1 MAKNKGLFV
10 VFEGPDRSGKTT
22 QINLLASYLKSRKIK
37 FILTRE
43 PGGCRLSEQIRDILL
58 NPANKIS
65 PMSELLLYEA
75 ARAQHTAE
83 KILPALRK
91 GEIVVSDRF
100 FLATLA
106 YQGYGRQ
113 IDLALVRRLNS
124 IAALNIKPD
133 ITFLFT
139 MPDSEFKKR
148 ERIISGVNGGK
159 TDRIESERESFRKKV
174 NLAYKK
180 LAKSEKNIIEIDATG
195 KIEDISALIKKH
207 IERKLEIR

>member
-22 QINLLASYLKSRKIK
+22 QINLLASYLKSRRIK

-65 PMSELLLYEA
+65 PISELLLYEA

-83 KILPALRK
+83 KILPALK
-91 GEIVVSDRF
+91 EGKIVISDRF

-113 IDLALVRRLNS
+113 IKLSLVRLLNS
-124 IAALNIKPD
+124 IAAFNIRPD

-139 MPDSEFKKR
+139 MPDSEFEKR
-148 ERIISGVNGGK
+148 KRSAMLEGK

-195 KIEDISALIKKH
+195 KIEDIGAFIKRR
-207 IERKLEIR
+207 IERKLRTR